1 MCGRQY
7 FPGSLGLLRLGR
19 ILLMW
24 IASFI
29 PLFRKFGSLSMM
41 EIVTCD
47 LVWLDSAMWA
57 DTSVVPKERAWSD
70 PVARDL

>member
-1 MCGRQY
+1 
-7 FPGSLGLLRLGR
+7 
-19 ILLMW
+19 MW